1 MSRQVTKPF
10 IIQVTKPFIIEVSF
24 KACGKFFV
32 NEFKL
37 KRLNIDVNERFF
49 TDYLL
54 EDAIFNYGAPV
65 AFKVIELNVPTNSIK
80 LINWLQHEFKPLF
93 EYDPLMWLASVGT
106 LPTELRQYLIPFH
119 KDTP

>member
-1 MSRQVTKPF
+1 MSR
-10 IIQVTKPFIIEVSF
+10 QVTKPFIIEVSF
-24 KACGKFFV
+24 KTGGKFFV
-32 NEFKL
+32 NTFKL

-49 TDYLL
+49 TGYIL

-65 AFKVIELNVPTNSIK
+65 AFKVIELNVPTNAIK

-106 LPTELRQYLIPFH
+106 LPTELRRYLIPFH
-119 KDTP
+119 KDTHDITIS